1 MPWSWPFT
9 RKRTN
14 TRSPQ
19 EIANQRALSEVQQKY
34 GRMGR
39 HSKVAN
45 VLFPNEGYHDPFE
58 IERKQLSKKFLEEA
72 QLTAQSI
79 TKSDRQE
86 VINWANELKQKVNN
100 SNIRGGG
107 SNGSINM
114 DIPLKIVSVLL
125 FIIGLGLLA
134 GVVFAVMADIAI
146 AISGGEMP
154 GLTLLMLNNSLS
166 LMNISG
172 TTSYM
177 SRPEEPVITVN
188 PVTGLAPTPYRR
200 SRRNRRA

>member
-1 MPWSWPFT
+1 MSWLFT

-14 TRSPQ
+14 TRTPQ
-19 EIANQRALSEVQQKY
+19 EIANQRALSEVQYKY

-79 TKSDRQE
+79 TTSERE
-86 VINWANELKQKVNN
+86 GVINWANELKHKFQG
-100 SNIRGGG
+100 SISGGG
-107 SNGSINM
+107 GNSGSINM
-114 DIPLKIVSVLL
+114 DIPLYIIKVLL
-125 FIIGLGLLA
+125 FIIGLGLLS
-134 GVVFAVMADIAI
+134 GVVFAVFVDLAVAI
-146 AISGGEMP
+146 ASGEVP
-154 GLTLLMLNNSLS
+154 GLSFFMLNNSLS
-166 LMNISG
+166 LMNISWA
-172 TTSYM
+172 THHTP
-177 SRPEEPVITVN
+177 RREEPVITVN
-188 PVTGLAPTPYRR
+188 PLKKPQSTPYRS